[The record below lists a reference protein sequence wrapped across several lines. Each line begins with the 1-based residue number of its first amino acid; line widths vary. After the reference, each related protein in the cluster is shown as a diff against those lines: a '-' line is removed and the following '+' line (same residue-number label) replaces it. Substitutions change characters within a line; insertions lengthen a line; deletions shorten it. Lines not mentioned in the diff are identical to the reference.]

1 MHSCTTKVL
10 PLRARRRELIR
21 TTRPDAGV
29 RAGVGVGVGSA
40 SAHLGSVLALRR
52 LTAAVVANALA
63 TVVRFPLMSWSADA
77 LMRWSAGAS
86 SIPGG

>member
-1 MHSCTTKVL
+1 LHSCTTKVL

-29 RAGVGVGVGSA
+29 RAGVGVGSA

-63 TVVRFPLMSWSADA
+63 TVVRFPLM
-77 LMRWSAGAS
+77 R
-86 SIPGG
+86 